1 MKQTKTN
8 FRFFSISQ
16 WKKEQDYLR
25 RQHQNGW
32 KFTRVDFPGFY
43 HFERCEP
50 EDVVYQLDYN
60 PDGAAHRE
68 EYIQMFRD
76 CGWEYLQDLV
86 GYSYFRKPV
95 AQMKQGDEEIFCD
108 DESRIEMMK
117 RVLRGRMLPLAC
129 VFFLLI
135 LPNLFY
141 WGHGDTLYERV
152 WYVIFWILCAVYLIV
167 FASFVL
173 QFWQCWRATR
183 R

>member
-1 MKQTKTN
+1 
-8 FRFFSISQ
+8 
-16 WKKEQDYLR
+16 
-25 RQHQNGW
+25 
-32 KFTRVDFPGFY
+32 
-43 HFERCEP
+43 
-50 EDVVYQLDYN
+50 
-60 PDGAAHRE
+60 
-68 EYIQMFRD
+68 MFRD

-152 WYVIFWILCAVYLIV
+152 WYVIFWILCA
-167 FASFVL
+167 F
-173 QFWQCWRATR
+173 T
-183 R
+183 

>member
-1 MKQTKTN
+1 
-8 FRFFSISQ
+8 
-16 WKKEQDYLR
+16 
-25 RQHQNGW
+25 
-32 KFTRVDFPGFY
+32 
-43 HFERCEP
+43 
-50 EDVVYQLDYN
+50 
-60 PDGAAHRE
+60 
-68 EYIQMFRD
+68 
-76 CGWEYLQDLV
+76 
-86 GYSYFRKPV
+86 
-95 AQMKQGDEEIFCD
+95 
-108 DESRIEMMK
+108 MMK